1 MSDLQSLL
9 KKLSVAPSSTQSYVY
24 YDKET
29 GKIHKISSTNVAEDG
44 FEVFKIETN
53 EVKTILT
60 GERRTEEF
68 IITYD
73 VSLKQIRLKEV
84 AYDDTHSTASTMC
97 YQLPVIKR
105 INKELYL
112 EDYTKV
118 NIFTPEYIGIYIDVW
133 YDELQHLAGQH
144 VWKDN
149 VVYKMLTDQD
159 SHTKFTTDNVE
170 LVVADVKLHSDENKD
185 LVINDSIEPGD
196 LILKHNNI
204 FVFDINDCDV
214 TLENDVVI
222 RQDTDKGEW
231 NLQINPHT
239 KKFLRMSGYNP
250 KETLY
255 FSITSKYDP
264 NILYR
269 SLEFTVGELLSES
282 ASIIP
287 FICDAESSPQNVS
300 IYTAK
305 YFDSYAHEII

>member
-1 MSDLQSLL
+1 
-9 KKLSVAPSSTQSYVY
+9 
-24 YDKET
+24 
-29 GKIHKISSTNVAEDG
+29 
-44 FEVFKIETN
+44 
-53 EVKTILT
+53 
-60 GERRTEEF
+60 
-68 IITYD
+68 
-73 VSLKQIRLKEV
+73 
-84 AYDDTHSTASTMC
+84 MC
-97 YQLPVIKR
+97 YQLPIIKR

-133 YDELQHLAGQH
+133 YDDLQHLAGQH

-269 SLEFTVGELLSES
+269 SLEFTVGDLITEDVP
-282 ASIIP
+282 AIP
-287 FICDAESSPQNVS
+287 FKFAAESSPQNVS

-305 YFDSYAHEII
+305 YFDSYAHEVI

>member
-29 GKIHKISSTNVAEDG
+29 GKIQKISSTNVAEDG
-44 FEVFKIETN
+44 FEVFEIETD

-68 IITYD
+68 TITYD

-97 YQLPVIKR
+97 YQLPIIKL

-118 NIFTPEYIGIYIDVW
+118 TEFTPQYIGIYIDVW
-133 YDELQHLAGQH
+133 YDDLQHLAGQH

-170 LVVADVKLHSDENKD
+170 LVVPSVKLYSDENKD
-185 LVINDSIEPGD
+185 LVINNSIEIGD

-204 FVFDINDCDV
+204 FVFDIKDCDV

-231 NLQINPHT
+231 NLQINPYT

-305 YFDSYAHEII
+305 YFDSYAHEVI